1 MKSYLDLI
9 PLSAK
14 RHKRQGKMT
23 LICIILS
30 VFLVTVIF
38 GMAEMEI
45 RSQQYQEIKNGGN
58 WHVIFSGIDEKT
70 GALIQARPEVT
81 GSGWYGYVNE
91 TNGFWVDGRK
101 ISVSGIDEQAFRS
114 MFLSEIS
121 EGRFPETVYEVV
133 LSEYAKSLLKVDI
146 GDTIQIDGINE
157 PLVISGFAENSAKQM
172 RQDTFSALLSM
183 NGFRTHIPAENY
195 TEQLVVQLSPF
206 CNMQKVIADIA
217 DQLHLS
223 EKQVI
228 QNGNLLAVL
237 GQSDNNFIIQL
248 YGCAVILFLLVLIA
262 SVLMITSSLNS
273 NVMQRTEFFGMLRC
287 VGATRKQIMKF
298 VRREGLRWCKFAI
311 PIGLIC
317 GIVVVWGL
325 CAALKFISPEYFA
338 ELPVFRVSW
347 ISILCGIIIGFLTVL
362 LAAQAP
368 AKKAASVSPLTAVSG
383 NAFSRQ
389 SVKTA
394 ANTRLFHIDTSLGVN
409 HAMSNK
415 KSFVLMV
422 GSFAL
427 SIILFLAF
435 SPAIDFMNH
444 AINALEPYT
453 PDVSITSKDNT
464 GNVPRELL
472 PQFEEQSFVMRVY
485 GRMFAYDIPTNNE
498 DKLINLISYEEH
510 QLSWA
515 KENLVEG
522 EVEDIYASDNA
533 VLAVYN
539 SEYML
544 HVGDKIT
551 MNIDGQ
557 QQDLNVV
564 GILSKSPFTNT
575 PGTANVICTE
585 DTFQH
590 IYGKTQYT
598 IIDLQFKR
606 GITNQEVNSIRE
618 MAGSEFSFS
627 DRRQS
632 NQQSVGAYYSFAL
645 FIYGFLVVIAL
656 ITVFNVVNSINM
668 SVSARI
674 RQYGAMRAI
683 GMSNRQLI
691 KMVTAEAAAYSIAGS
706 IVGCMIG
713 LCINRYLFVQMVSS
727 RWGDPWKVP
736 VLTVGIIVG
745 LVVVTAFIA
754 VRNPARRIRDLSIVD
769 TISAD

>member
-1 MKSYLDLI
+1 M
-9 PLSAK
+9 
-14 RHKRQGKMT
+14 
-23 LICIILS
+23 IC
-30 VFLVTVIF
+30 
-38 GMAEMEI
+38 
-45 RSQQYQEIKNGGN
+45 Q
-58 WHVIFSGIDEKT
+58 
-70 GALIQARPEVT
+70 
-81 GSGWYGYVNE
+81 

-389 SVKTA
+389 SVKTRA
-394 ANTRLFHIDTSLGVN
+394 SE
-409 HAMSNK
+409 
-415 KSFVLMV
+415 
-422 GSFAL
+422 
-427 SIILFLAF
+427 
-435 SPAIDFMNH
+435 AI
-444 AINALEPYT
+444 
-453 PDVSITSKDNT
+453 
-464 GNVPRELL
+464 R
-472 PQFEEQSFVMRVY
+472 
-485 GRMFAYDIPTNNE
+485 
-498 DKLINLISYEEH
+498 
-510 QLSWA
+510 
-515 KENLVEG
+515 
-522 EVEDIYASDNA
+522 
-533 VLAVYN
+533 
-539 SEYML
+539 
-544 HVGDKIT
+544 
-551 MNIDGQ
+551 
-557 QQDLNVV
+557 
-564 GILSKSPFTNT
+564 
-575 PGTANVICTE
+575 
-585 DTFQH
+585 
-590 IYGKTQYT
+590 
-598 IIDLQFKR
+598 
-606 GITNQEVNSIRE
+606 
-618 MAGSEFSFS
+618 
-627 DRRQS
+627 
-632 NQQSVGAYYSFAL
+632 
-645 FIYGFLVVIAL
+645 
-656 ITVFNVVNSINM
+656 
-668 SVSARI
+668 
-674 RQYGAMRAI
+674 
-683 GMSNRQLI
+683 
-691 KMVTAEAAAYSIAGS
+691 
-706 IVGCMIG
+706 
-713 LCINRYLFVQMVSS
+713 
-727 RWGDPWKVP
+727 
-736 VLTVGIIVG
+736 
-745 LVVVTAFIA
+745 
-754 VRNPARRIRDLSIVD
+754 
-769 TISAD
+769 